1 MTPTQIACSVLVP
14 LLWGFQFVVIKVGL
28 SAFPPL
34 FFVGLRF
41 AVVAALLLPFVGWPT
56 KRELGRIAVISIF
69 VGGLNFG
76 LVFIGLAQ
84 GSASVSGVAI
94 QLTTPFT
101 LILAW
106 PLLGER
112 LSMRVILGVVL
123 AFGGVALTV
132 VEPNVSMKV
141 VPTLFVIASGFAMAV
156 GSVLTKRY
164 GPFDPLKLMAWM
176 SLFTVPQVLVSSYV
190 LEHGQIASLHAASL
204 MSWMAFTYTVLFGA
218 ILGFGLWFWLI
229 GRCSMTRV
237 APFGLLQPV
246 FAIVAGAIFLHEP
259 LTATLVTGAVVCI
272 AGVAITQRQSF
283 SWRSR
288 PAAASISTES
298 PVA

>member
-1 MTPTQIACSVLVP
+1 MTPTQIACAVLVP

-28 SAFPPL
+28 TTFPPL

-56 KRELGRIAVISIF
+56 RRELGRIAVISIF

-76 LVFIGLAQ
+76 LVFTGLAH
-84 GSASVSGVAI
+84 GSASVAGIAI

-112 LSMRVILGVVL
+112 PSIRVILGVVL

-132 VEPNVSMKV
+132 VEPIVSVKV
-141 VPTLFVIASGFAMAV
+141 VPTLFVIASTFAMAA

-164 GPFDPLKLMAWM
+164 GPFEPLKLMAWM
-176 SLFTVPQVLVSSYV
+176 SLFTVPQVLVASFV
-190 LEHGQIASLHAASL
+190 LEHGQIASLRAASL
-204 MSWMAFTYTVLFGA
+204 TSWMAFTYTVLLGA

-246 FAIVAGAIFLHEP
+246 FAIVAGVIFLHEP
-259 LTATLVTGAVVCI
+259 LTATLVTGAVICI
-272 AGVAITQRQSF
+272 AGVAITQHQSF

-288 PAAASISTES
+288 PAAA
-298 PVA
+298 

>member
-1 MTPTQIACSVLVP
+1 MTPLQIACAVLVP

-28 SAFPPL
+28 TAFPPL

-56 KRELGRIAVISIF
+56 RRELGRIFVISIF

-76 LVFIGLAQ
+76 LVFTGLAH
-84 GSASVSGVAI
+84 GSASVAGVAI
-94 QLTTPFT
+94 QLTAPFT

-112 LSMRVILGVVL
+112 LSTRIIFGVVL
-123 AFGGVALTV
+123 AFVGAALIV
-132 VEPNVSMKV
+132 VEPDVSVKV
-141 VPTLFVIASGFAMAV
+141 VPTLLVIASALAMAT

-164 GPFDPLKLMAWM
+164 GPFEPLKLMAWM
-176 SLFTVPQVLVSSYV
+176 SLFTVPQVLAASFM
-190 LEHGQIASLHAASL
+190 LEQGQIASLRTASL
-204 MSWMAFTYTVLFGA
+204 LSWMAFAYTVLFGA

-229 GRCSMTRV
+229 GRCSMARV

-246 FAIVAGAIFLHEP
+246 FAIVAAVIFLHEP
-259 LTATLVTGAVVCI
+259 LTATLVTGAAICI
-272 AGVAITQRQSF
+272 AGVALTQPQFF
-283 SWRSR
+283 SGHSKAVMASV
-288 PAAASISTES
+288 AAK
-298 PVA
+298 

>member
-1 MTPTQIACSVLVP
+1 MTPTQIACAVLVP

-28 SAFPPL
+28 TAFPPL

-56 KRELGRIAVISIF
+56 GRELGRIAVISIF

-76 LVFIGLAQ
+76 LVFTGLAH
-84 GSASVSGVAI
+84 GSASVAGIAI

-112 LSMRVILGVVL
+112 LSMRVILGVVF

-132 VEPNVSMKV
+132 VETIVSVEV
-141 VPTLFVIASGFAMAV
+141 VPTLFVIASTFAMAA

-164 GPFDPLKLMAWM
+164 GPFEPLKLMAWM
-176 SLFTVPQVLVSSYV
+176 SLFTVPQVLVASFV
-190 LEHGQIASLHAASL
+190 LEHGQIESLRAASL
-204 MSWMAFTYTVLFGA
+204 TSWMAFLYTVLLGA

-246 FAIVAGAIFLHEP
+246 FAIVAGVIFLHES
-259 LTATLVTGAVVCI
+259 LTAMLVTGAVTCI
-272 AGVAITQRQSF
+272 AGVAITQRQ
-283 SWRSR
+283 
-288 PAAASISTES
+288 PA
-298 PVA
+298 

>member
-1 MTPTQIACSVLVP
+1 MTPTQIACAVVVP

-28 SAFPPL
+28 TAFPPL

-56 KRELGRIAVISIF
+56 RRELGRIAVISIF

-76 LVFIGLAQ
+76 LVFTGLAH
-84 GSASVSGVAI
+84 GSASAAGIAI

-112 LSMRVILGVVL
+112 PSTRVILGVVL
-123 AFGGVALTV
+123 AFGGVALIV
-132 VEPNVSMKV
+132 VEPDVSLKV
-141 VPTLFVIASGFAMAV
+141 VPTLFVIGSGFAMAA

-164 GPFDPLKLMAWM
+164 GPFQPLKLMAWM
-176 SLFTVPQVLVSSYV
+176 SLFTVPQMLVASVV
-190 LEHGQIASLHAASL
+190 LEHGQFASLHTASL
-204 MSWMAFTYTVLFGA
+204 TSWMAFTYTVLLGA

-246 FAIVAGAIFLHEP
+246 FSIVAGVIFLHEP
-259 LTATLVTGAVVCI
+259 LTATLVAGAVICI
-272 AGVAITQRQSF
+272 AGVAITQRQS
-283 SWRSR
+283 
-288 PAAASISTES
+288 A
-298 PVA
+298 

>member
-1 MTPTQIACSVLVP
+1 MTPIQIACAVLVP

-28 SAFPPL
+28 TAFPPL

-56 KRELGRIAVISIF
+56 RRELGRIAVISIF

-76 LVFIGLAQ
+76 LVFTGLAH
-84 GSASVSGVAI
+84 GSASVAGIAI

-112 LSMRVILGVVL
+112 PSIRVVLGVVL

-132 VEPNVSMKV
+132 VEPAASVEV
-141 VPTLFVIASGFAMAV
+141 VPTLFVIASTVAMAA

-164 GPFDPLKLMAWM
+164 GPFEPLKLMAWM
-176 SLFTVPQVLVSSYV
+176 SLFTVPQMLVASSV
-190 LEHGQIASLHAASL
+190 LEHGQIDSLRAAGLS
-204 MSWMAFTYTVLFGA
+204 SWMAFTYTVLFGA

-246 FAIVAGAIFLHEP
+246 FAIVAGVIFLHEP
-259 LTATLVTGAVVCI
+259 LTATLATGAVICI

-288 PAAASISTES
+288 PAAAPAFTEG
-298 PVA
+298 PP

>member
-1 MTPTQIACSVLVP
+1 MTPTQIACAVLVP

-28 SAFPPL
+28 TAFPPL

-56 KRELGRIAVISIF
+56 RRELGRIIVISIF

-76 LVFIGLAQ
+76 LVFIGLAH
-84 GSASVSGVAI
+84 GSASVAGVAI

-112 LSMRVILGVVL
+112 LSIRVIFGVVL
-123 AFGGVALTV
+123 AFGGVALIV
-132 VEPNVSMKV
+132 VEPDVSV
-141 VPTLFVIASGFAMAV
+141 NIVPTLLVIGSALAMAA

-164 GPFDPLKLMAWM
+164 GPFEPLKLMAWM
-176 SLFTVPQVLVSSYV
+176 SLFTVPQVLAASFV
-190 LEHGQIASLHAASL
+190 LEHGQIASLRAASL
-204 MSWMAFTYTVLFGA
+204 MSWMAFMYTVLFGA

-246 FAIVAGAIFLHEP
+246 FAIVAGVIFLHEA
-259 LTATLVTGAVVCI
+259 LTAALVTGAVACI

-288 PAAASISTES
+288 PAAASVCAGR
-298 PVA
+298 PVT